1 MSDSTK
7 SPNAV
12 IMAYALATQTRNIA
26 LLKEIFHEDAV
37 MTGWLG
43 PDFLHGS
50 PEPFYAALEAN
61 EVSDT
66 YASRTVRIEESGRVA
81 IAETHEIDLFGMSF
95 QNDFH
100 MVQVEDGRWQL
111 TSKLFSHA

>member
-12 IMAYALATQTRNIA
+12 ITAYAAATRARDVA
-26 LLKEIFHEDAV
+26 LLKEIFHKDAV

-43 PDFLHGS
+43 SDFLHGG

-61 EVSDT
+61 DVSQD

-81 IAETHEIDLFGMSF
+81 IAETHEVNLFGMSF

-100 MVQVEDGRWQL
+100 LAQGPDGRWQL